1 MVRPGARNL
10 ITDVAGLRVGNAHSA
25 AIVTGTT
32 VLTADRPFA
41 AVVDIRGGAPG
52 TRETDA
58 LDPMGL
64 AGLADALVLS
74 GGSVHGLDAA
84 SGVTAALHAAGRGFR
99 LAPDAPTAPIVPA
112 AILFDLTNGGDKA
125 WGEEPPYRALGRAA
139 YAAASDTFPL
149 GNVGA
154 GFGARA
160 GAYKGGLGSASAV
173 TDDGFTVG
181 ALAAVN
187 SLGSPLIPGTDV
199 FWAWPFEQDGEFGR
213 RRPRGDEMSDLD
225 LPADLKGP
233 VRPGTNTTIAIVAL
247 DADVSRIELKR
258 IAVMASDG
266 VARALR
272 PAHTP
277 FDGDLVFAL
286 TTAARP
292 VAEPRARAL
301 MRLGS
306 IAADTLARAI
316 ARGVYEAATLGA
328 MKSYRDSF

>member
-1 MVRPGARNL
+1 M
-10 ITDVAGLRVGNAHSA
+10 A
-25 AIVTGTT
+25 AE
-32 VLTADRPFA
+32 
-41 AVVDIRGGAPG
+41 AP
-52 TRETDA
+52 
-58 LDPMGL
+58 P
-64 AGLADALVLS
+64 
-74 GGSVHGLDAA
+74 
-84 SGVTAALHAAGRGFR
+84 
-99 LAPDAPTAPIVPA
+99 APIVPA
-112 AILFDLTNGGDKA
+112 AILFDLTNGGNKD
-125 WGEEPPYRALGRAA
+125 WGEEPPYRALGREALATAA
-139 YAAASDTFPL
+139 VVFPL

-154 GFGARA
+154 GLGARA
-160 GAYKGGLGSASAV
+160 GVYKGGLGSASSL

-199 FWAWPFEQDGEFGR
+199 FWAWPFEQGNEFGG
-213 RRPRGDEMSDLD
+213 RRPRGAIANDLD
-225 LPADLKGP
+225 LPPDMKGA
-233 VRPGTNTTIAIVAL
+233 VRAGSNTTIAIVAL

-266 VARALR
+266 FARALR

-316 ARGVYEAATLGA
+316 ARGVYEAATMGSV
-328 MKSYRDSF
+328 KSYRDSF